1 MKKAKQLPYPVIA
14 LRCYDW
20 AGTDQQMSVSE
31 PIELMD
37 AWIVGMCIRE
47 TPKLYEVTQQIFDA
61 EPGCEVQKR
70 HGITISK
77 SSVVKKIVLSPGGA
91 KKGGKK

>member
-1 MKKAKQLPYPVIA
+1 MGIS
-14 LRCYDW
+14 D
-20 AGTDQQMSVSE
+20 

-37 AWIVGMCIRE
+37 AWIVGMCVRE

-77 SSVVKKIVLSPGGA
+77 ASVVKKIVLSPGGA
-91 KKGGKK
+91 KKGGGK